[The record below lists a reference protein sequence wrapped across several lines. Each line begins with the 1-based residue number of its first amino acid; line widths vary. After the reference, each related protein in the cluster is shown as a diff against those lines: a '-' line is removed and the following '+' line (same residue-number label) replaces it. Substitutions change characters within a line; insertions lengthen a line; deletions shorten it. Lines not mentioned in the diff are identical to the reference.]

1 VSFTVEFI
9 AVGTELL
16 LGQIVNTNASW
27 VGSRLADAGLG
38 HFRQIVVGDNL
49 DRLVVAIREAAARS
63 DAVILSGGLGPTRDD
78 LTREAMAA
86 AAGVELIRDEEYAV
100 ALREYWER
108 RGRDMPESNL
118 KQADQPAG
126 SIPLPNPKG
135 TAPGLRLEMG
145 DTVLFAVPG
154 VPAELF
160 PMIEEHVMPVLQ
172 HLAGGDDAVMVSR
185 LIRTWGESEAMVGEV
200 LDDLFESSRN
210 PTVAFL
216 ASAGEIKVRL
226 TARAA
231 TPEAAAE
238 LIGPVEAE
246 VRARL
251 GDRVFGA
258 DDDTIEEVIYS
269 LLRERGW
276 SVGTAESATGGMI
289 AARLTA
295 VPGCSDTFRGSVV
308 AYQEDIKIGM
318 LGVAAE
324 TIAEHGVVSEPVALE
339 MVEGAA
345 RALGV
350 DVAVSVTGSA
360 GPDPQDK
367 PVGTMVFAVRTPH
380 GAVARTLRLP
390 GDRER
395 VRTYTTTAALH
406 HLRLALQEADS

>member
-1 VSFTVEFI
+1 MTFTVEFI

-38 HFRQIVVGDNL
+38 HFRQTVVGDNL
-49 DRLVVAIREAAARS
+49 ERLVAAIREAAARS

-78 LTREAMAA
+78 LTREAMAV
-86 AAGVELIRDEEYAV
+86 AAGVDLVRDEEYAIR
-100 ALREYWER
+100 LREYWER
-108 RGRDMPESNL
+108 RGREMPESNL
-118 KQADQPAG
+118 QQADQPAG

-135 TAPGLRLEMG
+135 TAPGLRLDMD

-154 VPAELF
+154 VPAELS
-160 PMIEEHVMPVLQ
+160 PMIDDHVMPVLQ

-185 LIRTWGESEAMVGEV
+185 LIRTWGESEAKVGEI
-200 LDDLFESSRN
+200 LDDLFESSHN

-231 TPEAAAE
+231 TEGAAAE
-238 LIGPVEAE
+238 LIEPVEAE

-251 GDRVFGA
+251 GARVFGA
-258 DDDTIEEVIYS
+258 DGDTIEEVIYA
-269 LLRERGW
+269 LLRARGW
-276 SVGTAESATGGMI
+276 SLGTAESATGGMI

-308 AYQEDIKIGM
+308 AYQEDVKIGI
-318 LGVAAE
+318 LGVDPA

-345 RALGV
+345 RVLEV

-380 GAVARTLRLP
+380 GAIARTLRLP

-406 HLRLALQEADS
+406 HLRLALQEDGL